1 MKKDPITPI
10 QCRDTALAVI
20 FLLLLIWF
28 FIRENYL
35 VYAAGAF
42 TLYAML
48 LPKTLSPLARAWFGF
63 SHILGQ
69 IMSRVLL
76 GLIYILLVLPIA
88 LLRKAMG
95 KDSLR
100 LRGWK
105 KGDESAF
112 VVRNHQYGKEDLSHL
127 F

>member
-1 MKKDPITPI
+1 MQKDPITPV

-28 FIRENYL
+28 FTREVYL

-42 TLYAML
+42 SLYAML
-48 LPKTLSPLARAWFGF
+48 LPKTLVPLARAWFGL

-69 IMSRVLL
+69 VMSKVLL
-76 GLIYILLVLPIA
+76 SVIYLLIVVPIA
-88 LLRKAMG
+88 LARRVIG

-100 LRGWK
+100 LRRWK
-105 KGDESAF
+105 KGQDSAF
-112 VVRNHQYGKEDLSHL
+112 VVRDHMYAKEDLSNL